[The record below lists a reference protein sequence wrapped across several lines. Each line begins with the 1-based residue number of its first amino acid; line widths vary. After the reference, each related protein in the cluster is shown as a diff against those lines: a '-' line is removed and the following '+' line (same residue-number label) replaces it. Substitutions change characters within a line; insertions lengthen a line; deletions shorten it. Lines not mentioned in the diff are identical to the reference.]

1 MTIIERNLLKWC
13 DSWVIIPKW
22 LVAGDIVED
31 AIGRKKEP
39 EEANEYDRMD
49 WQGRYSNKHTASVST
64 CTRKQDNTR
73 QDFTRGRTGIQRG
86 SHGEPESS
94 SSVVQVPRRR
104 CEVTEGRRLTG
115 SEGEYGWLLLYWKK
129 RLDVLFSI
137 ISQRIKWEWE
147 RRTWKLG
154 WGLWAYDKWVD
165 TKVICDERKGHK
177 SPLARDKENDSLCRK
192 QDLSS
197 SPWGNRGFCLDAW
210 PWEKDFLE

>member
-1 MTIIERNLLKWC
+1 MNTIGWIDKGVTVINTQHLWAPAQESKITQGRISPGVEQGYKEVVMVSQSPAPVWFRSQGGGVKSLKE
-13 DSWVIIPKW
+13 
-22 LVAGDIVED
+22 G
-31 AIGRKKEP
+31 
-39 EEANEYDRMD
+39 D
-49 WQGRYSNKHTASVST
+49 WQDLRVNMDG
-64 CTRKQDNTR
+64 CC
-73 QDFTRGRTGIQRG
+73 FT
-86 SHGEPESS
+86 EK
-94 SSVVQVPRRR
+94 
-104 CEVTEGRRLTG
+104 
-115 SEGEYGWLLLYWKK
+115 KK

-210 PWEKDFLE
+210 PWEKDFFE